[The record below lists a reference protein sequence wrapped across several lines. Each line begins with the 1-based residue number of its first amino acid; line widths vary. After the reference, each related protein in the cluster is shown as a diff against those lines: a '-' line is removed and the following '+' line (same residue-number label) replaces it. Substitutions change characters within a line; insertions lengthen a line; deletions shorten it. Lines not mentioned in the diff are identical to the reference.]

1 MEDNERRRKA
11 REEKKRAKAL
21 ARELEAALRD
31 EQGLQQPRTYWGWP
45 IGTGAHVIALCV
57 LAAVAVLGCWLTY

>member
-1 MEDNERRRKA
+1 M
-11 REEKKRAKAL
+11 KKRL
-21 ARELEAALRD
+21 QSELREAVEAVLRD